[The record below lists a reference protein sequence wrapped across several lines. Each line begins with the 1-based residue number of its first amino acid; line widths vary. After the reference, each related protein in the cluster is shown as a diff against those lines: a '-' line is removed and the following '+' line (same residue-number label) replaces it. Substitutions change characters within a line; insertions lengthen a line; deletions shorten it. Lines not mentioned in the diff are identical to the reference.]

1 MAKLTLIFN
10 KYVYFRSSIKNYM
23 ETKYTED
30 QFDEFEKYDA
40 LSDQDIFTKIWT
52 EPRRIFKFINDTQ
65 YEKYLYILLIFAGI
79 VRAFDRASS
88 KDMGDYSSLFS
99 IVFGCIILGGM
110 LGWIS
115 YYIYAALLSW
125 TGKWLNG
132 VGNTSSIYRMMAYAM
147 IPSIM
152 GLVFVFLQ
160 IAVYGQGYFK
170 NNTDYLESNIVGNI
184 IFWISFTMQ
193 ILLSLASLVFMVI
206 GLSEVQKFSIGKA
219 ILNLILPILFIVVPI
234 VLIVS
239 MSMVF

>member
-1 MAKLTLIFN
+1 
-10 KYVYFRSSIKNYM
+10 M

-30 QFDEFEKYDA
+30 QFEEFEKYDA
-40 LSDQDIFTKIWT
+40 ISDQDIFTKIWT

-79 VRAFDRASS
+79 GRAFDRASS
-88 KDMGDYSSLFS
+88 KDMGDHSSLFS
-99 IVFGCIILGGM
+99 IVFGGIILGGM

-132 VGNTSSIYRMMAYAM
+132 VGNTSSIYRIMAYAM
-147 IPSIM
+147 IPSII

-160 IAVYGQGYFK
+160 IAVYGQDYFK
-170 NNTDYLESNIVGNI
+170 SNTDYLEANIAGSIV
-184 IFWISFTMQ
+184 FWVSLAME
-193 ILLSLASLVFMVI
+193 ILLSLTSLVFMII

-219 ILNLILPILFIVVPI
+219 IANLFLPIAFIVVPI

-239 MSMVF
+239 ISMLF

>member
-1 MAKLTLIFN
+1 
-10 KYVYFRSSIKNYM
+10 M

-30 QFDEFEKYDA
+30 HFEEFEKYDV
-40 LSDQDIFTKIWT
+40 LTDKDIFTKIWT

-65 YEKYLYILLIFAGI
+65 YEKYLYILMIFAGM

-88 KDMGDYSSLFS
+88 KDMGDHSSMFS
-99 IVFGCIILGGM
+99 IVFGCVILGGM

-132 VGNTSSIYRMMAYAM
+132 AGNTSSIYRMMAYAM
-147 IPSIM
+147 IPSII

-160 IAVYGQGYFK
+160 IAVYGLGYFK
-170 NNTDYLESNIVGNI
+170 NNSDYLESGIAGSIV
-184 IFWISFTMQ
+184 FWISFAME
-193 ILLSLASLVFMVI
+193 ILLSITSLVFTVI

-219 ILNLILPILFIVVPI
+219 IVNLILPIAFIVVPI
-234 VLIVS
+234 VLIVAI
-239 MSMVF
+239 SMVF

>member
-1 MAKLTLIFN
+1 
-10 KYVYFRSSIKNYM
+10 M
-23 ETKYTED
+23 ETKYSED
-30 QFDEFEKYDA
+30 QFEEFEKYDA

-65 YEKYLYILLIFAGI
+65 YEKYLYILMIFAGI

-88 KDMGDYSSLFS
+88 KDMGDHSSLFS
-99 IVFGCIILGGM
+99 IVFGSIILGGM

-132 VGNTSSIYRMMAYAM
+132 AGNTSSIYRMMAYAM

-152 GLVFVFLQ
+152 ALVFVFLQ
-160 IAVYGQGYFK
+160 IAVYGQDYFK
-170 NNTDYLESNIVGNI
+170 SNTDFLESNIIGSIV
-184 IFWISFTMQ
+184 FWISFSME
-193 ILLSLASLVFMVI
+193 ILLSLASLVLMVI

-219 ILNLILPILFIVVPI
+219 IVNLILPIAFIVVPI

-239 MSMVF
+239 ISMLF

>member
-1 MAKLTLIFN
+1 
-10 KYVYFRSSIKNYM
+10 M
-23 ETKYTED
+23 ETKSTQD
-30 QFDEFEKYDA
+30 HFAEFEKYEA

-52 EPRRIFKFINDTQ
+52 EPRKVFKFINDTQ

-88 KDMGDYSSLFS
+88 KDMGDDSSLFS
-99 IVFGCIILGGM
+99 ILFSCIVFGGM

-132 VGNTSSIYRMMAYAM
+132 AGNTSSIYRILAYAM
-147 IPSIM
+147 IPSIL
-152 GLVFVFLQ
+152 GLIFLFLQ
-160 IAVYGQGYFK
+160 IAVFGQDYFK
-170 NNTDYLESNIVGNI
+170 SNTDYLESNIVGSI
-184 IFWISFTMQ
+184 VFWSAFTME
-193 ILLSLASLVFMVI
+193 ILLSLASFVFMVI

-219 ILNLILPILFIVVPI
+219 IVNLLLPIAFIVVPI

-239 MSMVF
+239 ISMLF

>member
-1 MAKLTLIFN
+1 
-10 KYVYFRSSIKNYM
+10 M
-23 ETKYTED
+23 ETKYSED
-30 QFDEFEKYDA
+30 QFEEFEKYDA
-40 LSDQDIFTKIWT
+40 LSGQDIFTKIWT
-52 EPRRIFKFINDTQ
+52 EPRRVFKFINDTQ
-65 YEKYLYILLIFAGI
+65 YEKYLYILMIFAGI

-88 KDMGDYSSLFS
+88 KDMGDHSSLLT
-99 IVFGCIILGGM
+99 IVFSCIIGGGM

-132 VGNTSSIYRMMAYAM
+132 AGNTSSIYRMMAYAM

-152 GLVFVFLQ
+152 ALVFVFLQ

-170 NNTDYLESNIVGNI
+170 SNTDFLESNIIRSIV
-184 IFWISFTMQ
+184 FWISFSMEM
-193 ILLSLASLVFMVI
+193 LLSFASLVLMVI

-219 ILNLILPILFIVVPI
+219 IVNLILPIAFIVVPI

-239 MSMVF
+239 ISMLF